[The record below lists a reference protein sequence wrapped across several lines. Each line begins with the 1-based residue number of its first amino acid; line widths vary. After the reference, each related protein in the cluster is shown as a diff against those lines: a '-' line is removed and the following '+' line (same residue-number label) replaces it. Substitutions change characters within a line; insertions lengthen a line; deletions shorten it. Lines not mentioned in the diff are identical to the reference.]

1 MNQHLGRGI
10 VAHLAAGCLLA
21 LTALPASAQEPPAPP
36 RPGMVVYGEVWQD
49 NAPCRLADPPQA
61 LVLQTGPDTKI
72 STPLHQACNG
82 RTMYT
87 AFVPAPAAATATAGT
102 PPRVTFGTF
111 AGAALAP
118 AQPPVDWVSC
128 SVVRR
133 DLLGNS
139 VLPPPPV
146 IVAATA
152 TRNLDHWTLTCSLT
166 WTPADATAPAP
177 KLLVRWFAILRGPA
191 ADTDRAFPAVGA
203 GDPAIAGLTI
213 DGASFPNIAALA
225 QGVLTPQPA
234 MPPAADGTLAGSQA
248 LTVSK
253 ALAADAIRYLEVQ
266 VCSVEATGRQSVMI
280 QRIVLHSV
288 AQADM

>member
-1 MNQHLGRGI
+1 MNKDLGRGI
-10 VAHLAAGCLLA
+10 VTHLAAGCMFAAATLHA
-21 LTALPASAQEPPAPP
+21 VAQEPAAPP

-49 NAPCRLADPPQA
+49 NAPCRLADPPQQ
-61 LVLQTGPDTKI
+61 LVLQAGPDTKI
-72 STPLHQACNG
+72 PTPLHQACNG

-87 AFVPAPAAATATAGT
+87 AFVPAPAPVATAGT
-102 PPRVTFGTF
+102 PSRVTFGTF

-118 AQPPVDWVSC
+118 AQPPVDWVAC

-139 VLPPPPV
+139 VLPPPPA
-146 IVAATA
+146 IVTASA
-152 TRNLDHWTLTCSLT
+152 TRNLDHWTLTCSLS

-177 KLLVRWFAILRGPA
+177 KLLVRWFAILRRPA
-191 ADTDRAFPAVGA
+191 ADTDRSFPDLRT
-203 GDPAIAGLTI
+203 GDASIAGLTI
-213 DGASFPNIAALA
+213 DGASFPNVAALA

-234 MPPAADGTLAGSQA
+234 TPPAADGTLAGSQA
-248 LTVSK
+248 LTADK

-266 VCSVEATGRQSVMI
+266 VCSVDATGRQSVMI